1 MRKRGF
7 SLIEMLVG
15 LAIFLFVFLAALEF
29 FGLTRDLFLKIKNA
43 EEEAQAAAAAL
54 DKIRIDLLRAGSG
67 LIGPISQGTIEGI
80 VADGNIL
87 LAYRLDE
94 AFALGADISP
104 GHREAV
110 LAVAIPSSSGLRP
123 GREICL
129 SNENQS
135 ESRVVSACAGNT
147 VVLSA
152 PLEFPYPQDDSRLLL
167 LEKTSIFLDESSRT
181 LRRKVNASS
190 PQPLMDDVASFECGC
205 DPESKLARAGF
216 VAADDQEKKYEIWV
230 LPKNLAL
237 ARNVYPAE

>member
-1 MRKRGF
+1 MDRRGF

-15 LAIFLFVFLAALEF
+15 LTISCFVILAALEC

-43 EEEAQAAAAAL
+43 EEETQAAAVAL

-67 LIGPISQGTIEGI
+67 LVDPISQGTIEG
-80 VADGNIL
+80 AASDGNIL
-87 LAYRLDE
+87 LVYRLDE
-94 AFALGADISP
+94 AFALGADILS
-104 GHREAV
+104 GDSEAV
-110 LAVAIPSSSGLRP
+110 LAAAITVSSGLRP

-129 SNENQS
+129 SCENHS
-135 ESRVVSACAGNT
+135 ECRIISACAGNT

-152 PLEFPYPQDDSRLLL
+152 PLEFLYLQDDSRLLL
-167 LEKTSIFLDESSRT
+167 LEKTTIYLDETSRT

-190 PQPLMDDVASFECGC
+190 PQPLMDGVASFECGC

-216 VAADDQEKKYEIWV
+216 VPADNQEKKYEIWV

-237 ARNVYPAE
+237 ARNVGPAE